1 MWFWMY
7 VYFLLMILC
16 VLVWV
21 VFCHVSYLELQK
33 EFEYDRME
41 FEKIHELLEIEKEDI
56 IENRYDYEFGSDGYY
71 IIDKDKIED
80 YDGRYTDEDEY
91 RVYKIIHS
99 LNADEVADLL
109 NSYLNKAK
117 IFKRFAIAFAEEND
131 ELKQIVGSD
140 LDDWRYEI
148 RGD

>member
-1 MWFWMY
+1 MY

-140 LDDWRYEI
+140 LDD
-148 RGD
+148 